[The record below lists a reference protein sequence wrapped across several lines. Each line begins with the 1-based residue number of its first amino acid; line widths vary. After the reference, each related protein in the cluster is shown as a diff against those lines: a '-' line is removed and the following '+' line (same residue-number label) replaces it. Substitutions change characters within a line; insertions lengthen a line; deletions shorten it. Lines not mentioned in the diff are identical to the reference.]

1 MAPLALTS
9 KNWMAGIPDRTRLF
23 DLYLPG
29 THDTA
34 TGYFDRR
41 VGDFEVPN
49 SDIGLVPS
57 SGTMTQDKHATY
69 TTQLEN
75 GIRFFDLRFR
85 KEKPSIE
92 YYQLYHSYFLATN
105 LGEAVKAARDF
116 LEKHPTET
124 IFISLQPDKAADYN
138 IISPAMLSSEVFN
151 AYKTN
156 STLSDYTEL
165 KVSQKL
171 NFTANPN
178 NLWIEGYNDFEAIRQ
193 LRPYRGLGGLD
204 QKFNLT
210 TNYNSN
216 LPIPDPKQY
225 SPVNETDF
233 NKRTYPPKL
242 DYSGLAIGDV
252 RGKIILVESNF
263 YQYPG
268 WNWSEPG
275 SGIDPLDVQ
284 GNFSTGRIEQ
294 NNWEA
299 PGYEEKKDAIIEFAK
314 RSQYTKFIPDGADRA
329 LPLNYTSAS
338 QSNFFNSLSLKNAPN
353 TFALVINAGLRSD
366 GYKTD
371 GTDTIASLLNRKQLD
386 NNARD
391 GDLLKYN
398 LQQKLQGSSAGLKGV
413 MLGDFYTTP
422 YSWYNEFWDHWYYTK
437 GGSRPNVNSGDYSQS
452 SDWLIQKIWRQS
464 AILTPLIQTSVK
476 DKDSLT
482 GLPVVKE
489 GGSLDLSWNDYAG
502 FAKPYKLNSSLQIFD
517 GTSNWSVQYKV
528 TQVDGTAELGLVDN
542 DLRQKGLSNST
553 LLIKDTSKFSQR
565 SFRQLGGPPQFKFTG
580 SGSQIQ
586 KGFDYLSSSSAYLES
601 FNVAATPGIQG
612 DRFFRVDL
620 MATKDGA
627 SWNAIGVPSYFLV
640 TDA

>member
-1 MAPLALTS
+1 
-9 KNWMAGIPDRTRLF
+9 
-23 DLYLPG
+23 
-29 THDTA
+29 
-34 TGYFDRR
+34 
-41 VGDFEVPN
+41 
-49 SDIGLVPS
+49 
-57 SGTMTQDKHATY
+57 
-69 TTQLEN
+69 
-75 GIRFFDLRFR
+75 
-85 KEKPSIE
+85 
-92 YYQLYHSYFLATN
+92 
-105 LGEAVKAARDF
+105 
-116 LEKHPTET
+116 
-124 IFISLQPDKAADYN
+124 
-138 IISPAMLSSEVFN
+138 
-151 AYKTN
+151 
-156 STLSDYTEL
+156 
-165 KVSQKL
+165 
-171 NFTANPN
+171 
-178 NLWIEGYNDFEAIRQ
+178 
-193 LRPYRGLGGLD
+193 
-204 QKFNLT
+204 
-210 TNYNSN
+210 
-216 LPIPDPKQY
+216 
-225 SPVNETDF
+225 
-233 NKRTYPPKL
+233 
-242 DYSGLAIGDV
+242 
-252 RGKIILVESNF
+252 
-263 YQYPG
+263 
-268 WNWSEPG
+268 
-275 SGIDPLDVQ
+275 LDVQ

-464 AILTPLIQTSVK
+464 AILTPSIQTSVK